1 MNQGMSAM
9 KPYRPACRTARLPEI
24 DFLRCLSML
33 AVITIH
39 VTSTYLHGESRVLI
53 LGMNLSFLLNQ
64 AARFSVPM
72 FLLLSGFSLGLAG
85 DPPPRRPFWKKKAL
99 QTLPP
104 YLLWTGIY
112 TLSNVDFH
120 LPDLAS
126 RCRDPLWVVKTVL
139 TGQAAPHLYFIP
151 ILLQLYLLYPLL
163 ARWVRRDPTGAVVWS
178 LLTSLLAQ
186 GWCVL
191 ADLGR
196 VPALPYLWLV
206 FPAWLFYFVLGNALA
221 GLGPDRLPA
230 RRHRALLL
238 LTGAV
243 LLLYSVS
250 SSLTGMIHA
259 VKPSLL
265 IVTPLVLLSAFALW
279 RRVDCPAL
287 RAVVRTLA
295 ARSMEIYYCH
305 VLVLTWLRRAPL
317 PQTGTRGML
326 VLLLTTALLSTAL
339 AWPLSALKK
348 TAVPHPLTKL
358 SS

>member
-1 MNQGMSAM
+1 M
-9 KPYRPACRTARLPEI
+9 KPYRPACRAARLPEI

-85 DPPPRRPFWKKKAL
+85 GPPPRRPFWKKKAL

-163 ARWVRRDPTGAVVWS
+163 ARWVQRDPTGAVVWS

-230 RRHRALLL
+230 RRHRALPLLL